1 MITYKRMIFTLQYV
15 VITATVQIVFK
26 LVVSVWMI
34 FHVTMS
40 KVVVLEG
47 VLQGLRR
54 KIAKQVRNAHFYT
67 CTN

>member
-40 KVVVLEG
+40 KVVVLKD
-47 VLQGLRR
+47 VVQGLRGE
-54 KIAKQVRNAHFYT
+54 IANR
-67 CTN
+67 